1 MDVAVEIIADDHNLC
16 GEAPTWDHRTG
27 RLLWTDIPNRKV
39 CTYAPE
45 TGRRSLLCDGCS
57 VAGIA
62 LHADGGWVVAGS
74 EGLHILA
81 PDGSLRTVLATH
93 EGAALNFN
101 DILADPAGRIYAG
114 TYYWRDGVMVQHGR
128 LYLVDTD
135 GSVRV
140 VADGVHLSNGLA
152 LSLDHRTLY
161 YADSAARTIHAYDV
175 SPADGTLANRCV
187 FVRLPDDGGVPD
199 GLTIDAEGFVWCA
212 QWFDGQVVRYDP
224 DGQPQRR
231 IAMPVKQVSSVA
243 FGRQDLSD
251 LFVTSAA
258 GYVPTTLDPP
268 GFDRNAPMG
277 GPLYRIGL
285 DVAGRCGHLARIAPP
300 AH

>member
-1 MDVAVEIIADDHNLC
+1 MPIAIDIIADDRNLC
-16 GEAPTWDHRTG
+16 GEAPTWDYRTG
-27 RLLWTDIPNRKV
+27 RILWTDIPNRNV
-39 CTYAPE
+39 YTYEPE
-45 TGRRSLLCDGCS
+45 TGHRALLCNRCS

-74 EGLHILA
+74 EGVHILA
-81 PDGSLRTVLATH
+81 ADGSTRTVLTQL
-93 EGAALNFN
+93 EGQPLNFN
-101 DILADPAGRIYAG
+101 DILADPVGRVYAG
-114 TYYWRDGVMVQHGR
+114 TYYWQDGKMARQGR
-128 LYLVDTD
+128 LYLIDVD

-140 VADGVHLSNGLA
+140 ATEGVHLSNGLA

-161 YADSAARTIHAYDV
+161 YADSAIRTIYAFDV
-175 SPADGTLANRCV
+175 DPATGALSNQRV

-199 GLTIDAEGFVWCA
+199 GLTVDAEGSIWCA

-224 DGQPQRR
+224 NGTVRQR
-231 IAMPVKQVSSVA
+231 IELPVKQVSSVA
-243 FGRQDLSD
+243 FGQADLKA

-258 GYVPTTLDPP
+258 GYVPTTLDPA
-268 GFDRNAPMG
+268 GFDQNSPMG

-285 DVAGRCGHLARIAPP
+285 DVAGRREHLARIAPP